1 MHPEI
6 LKNLRHNYIVNV
18 LDGAFFGLAL
28 GFASFVT
35 IIPLF
40 VSTLTQSA
48 ILIGLIPAIHTMGW
62 QLPQLLIA
70 NRVSQ
75 QSQYKRMLLYITIH
89 ERLPFLVLAVVAW
102 FAPRIGTQI
111 ALFLTFLILIWQGLG
126 GGFTAT
132 SWQSMIAKIMPSDRR
147 GTFYGTQSAAANLLA
162 SLSAIAAGYLL
173 SNLASPLDFT
183 LLFLFASIAMGIS
196 WLAIAQTREPITAPE
211 APPEDRQGFRKKITL
226 ILKQDTNFRWFL
238 AVRMMSQVA
247 LMGFAFYTVYAVT
260 ELGMDEITVGI
271 LTGVLLGTQIV
282 ANPLMGWLGDRL
294 GHRLLMMVGLIAA
307 SLSGLLAWLAPG
319 PAWFY
324 LVFILAGVANVS
336 VWTIGLA
343 MILDFGTP
351 ADRPA
356 YIGLANTLI
365 APVTILAPILGGLL
379 AEIYGYPAAFI
390 ASAIA
395 GLATAVVIRSLV
407 RDPRRTL
414 AVEKEQAA

>member
-6 LKNLRHNYIVNV
+6 LKNLRHNYFVNV

-75 QSQYKRMLLYITIH
+75 QSQYKRMLLLITIQ
-89 ERLPFLVLAVVAW
+89 ERLPFLALALVAW
-102 FAPRIGTQI
+102 FAPRIGAQT
-111 ALFLTFLILIWQGLG
+111 ALLLTFLILIWQGLG
-126 GGFTAT
+126 GGFAAT
-132 SWQSMIAKIMPSDRR
+132 PWQSMIAKIMPSDRR

-173 SNLASPLDFT
+173 SNLDSPLDFT
-183 LLFLFASIAMGIS
+183 LLFLLASIAMGIS
-196 WLAIAQTREPITAPE
+196 WLAIAQTREPETTPE
-211 APPEDRQGFRKKITL
+211 APPEDRKSFWRKIAL

-260 ELGMDEITVGI
+260 ELGMNEITVGI

-282 ANPLMGWLGDRL
+282 ANPLMGWLGDHL

-307 SLSGLLAWLAPG
+307 ALSGLLAWLAPG
-319 PAWFY
+319 AAWFY
-324 LVFILAGVANVS
+324 PVFILAGVANVS

-351 ADRPA
+351 AERPA

-395 GLATAVVIRSLV
+395 GLATAFIILV
-407 RDPRRTL
+407 LVHDPPRHL

>member
-1 MHPEI
+1 
-6 LKNLRHNYIVNV
+6 
-18 LDGAFFGLAL
+18 
-28 GFASFVT
+28 
-35 IIPLF
+35 
-40 VSTLTQSA
+40 
-48 ILIGLIPAIHTMGW
+48 
-62 QLPQLLIA
+62 
-70 NRVSQ
+70 
-75 QSQYKRMLLYITIH
+75 
-89 ERLPFLVLAVVAW
+89 
-102 FAPRIGTQI
+102 
-111 ALFLTFLILIWQGLG
+111 
-126 GGFTAT
+126 
-132 SWQSMIAKIMPSDRR
+132 MIAKIMPSDRR

-173 SNLASPLDFT
+173 SNLDSPLDFT
-183 LLFLFASIAMGIS
+183 LLFLLASIAMGIS
-196 WLAIAQTREPITAPE
+196 WLAIAQTREPETTPE
-211 APPEDRQGFRKKITL
+211 APPEDRKSFWRKIAL

-260 ELGMDEITVGI
+260 ELGMNEITVGI

-282 ANPLMGWLGDRL
+282 ANPLMGWLGDHL

-307 SLSGLLAWLAPG
+307 ALSGLLAWLAPVA
-319 PAWFY
+319 AWFY
-324 LVFILAGVANVS
+324 PVFILAGVANVS

-351 ADRPA
+351 AERPA

-395 GLATAVVIRSLV
+395 GLATAFIILVLV
-407 RDPRRTL
+407 RDPPRHL